1 MTFKASK
8 KTRAY
13 FSKRY
18 DEAKG
23 FAEIFELIK
32 DGVKQIFERTRSG
45 LMLAFQDLGVQPQ
58 GFVGAFHPVG
68 SNVIVMNKA
77 ILKIIE
83 SQKPEILKSYVFHV
97 MMHEY
102 LHTLGVLN
110 ERHTELFTYDVNL
123 QLFGRNH
130 EATKMSFNFDRLL
143 PEIIQPS
150 YALMPRESTID
161 ILDDFEPS
169 SYIG

>member
-1 MTFKASK
+1 MPFRPSK
-8 KTRAY
+8 NSRGY
-13 FSKRY
+13 FRKKY

-23 FAEIFELIK
+23 FAEVFEVIKEGVEGIF
-32 DGVKQIFERTRSG
+32 GRSRSG
-45 LMLAFQDLGVQPQ
+45 LMLAFQDLGVNPN

-83 SQKPEILKSYVFHV
+83 SQKPSLLKSYVFHV
-97 MMHEY
+97 LMHEY

-110 ERHTELFTYDVNL
+110 ERHAELFTYDVNL
-123 QLFGRNH
+123 QLFGRDH
-130 EATKMSFNFDRLL
+130 EATKMSFNFDRIL
-143 PEIIQPS
+143 PEIILPEF
-150 YALMPRESTID
+150 ALMPRESSID
-161 ILDDFEPS
+161 ILDDFERT

>member
-1 MTFKASK
+1 MFKPSK
-8 KTRAY
+8 KSMEY
-13 FSKRY
+13 FRKKY
-18 DEAKG
+18 DEAKS
-23 FAEIFELIK
+23 FAEVFEVIKEGVERIF
-32 DGVKQIFERTRSG
+32 GRSRSG
-45 LMLAFQDLGVQPQ
+45 LMLAFQDLGVRPN

-83 SQKPEILKSYVFHV
+83 HERNEVLKPYVFHV
-97 MMHEY
+97 LMHEY

-123 QLFGRNH
+123 QLFGRGH
-130 EATKMSFNFDRLL
+130 EATKMSFNFDRIL
-143 PEIIQPS
+143 PEIILPGF
-150 YALMPRESTID
+150 ALMPRESSIY
-161 ILDDFEPS
+161 ILDDFERT

>member
-1 MTFKASK
+1 MSFKPSK
-8 KTRAY
+8 KSVAY
-13 FSKRY
+13 FRKRY
-18 DEAKG
+18 DEASNFG
-23 FAEIFELIK
+23 EIFEVIK
-32 DGVKQIFERTRSG
+32 EGVEKIFGRSRSG
-45 LMLAFQDLGVQPQ
+45 LMLALQDMGISLH

-77 ILKIIE
+77 PLKIIE
-83 SQKPEILKSYVFHV
+83 STKPSLLKPYVFHV

-110 ERHTELFTYDVNL
+110 ERSTELFTYDVNL

-130 EATKMSFNFDRLL
+130 EATKMSFGFDRLL
-143 PEIIQPS
+143 PGIILPEF
-150 YALMPRESTID
+150 AAMPQEKTID
-161 ILDDFEPS
+161 ILDDFERT